1 MFRSF
6 DHVSL
11 AKANADG
18 IKSDRRIPR
27 QSSAVALTTGLPRK
41 QVTAGS
47 GIGFSTLNRWIQR
60 ERRNSE
66 KPPVQSDP
74 EPEIAELRK
83 ENRMRPEERD
93 ALLA

>member
-1 MFRSF
+1 MQTGSRPTAEFR
-6 DHVSL
+6 
-11 AKANADG
+11 AKAV
-18 IKSDRRIPR
+18 R
-27 QSSAVALTTGLPRK
+27 VALTSGLPRK

-47 GIGFSTLNRWIQR
+47 GIGFSTLKRWIQR

-66 KPPVQSDP
+66 KPPIQSDP

-83 ENRMRPEERD
+83 ENRMLPEERD